1 MAKAEFSPYTEGK
14 CNHKYAICPRLH
26 FRRKC
31 DTIKE
36 VLPKH
41 IGLRT
46 VFGGIYVERKNES
59 CYVQL

>member
-1 MAKAEFSPYTEGK
+1 MRA
-14 CNHKYAICPRLH
+14 AIYSA
-26 FRRKC
+26 
-31 DTIKE
+31 
-36 VLPKH
+36 LPKH